1 MSVHLDVYEVFI
13 AQVSQTFS
21 SQPPFGTHPCFLI
34 PMAHPVAQPLMHF
47 LEPLLALERQIQ
59 IVQSTL
65 EHFTEMHDF
74 LEDQNLTATAHA
86 LQAIIISLQDLHVQL
101 RLARQDAAVQIL
113 LQILLRPEH
122 WNRYLH

>member
-1 MSVHLDVYEVFI
+1 
-13 AQVSQTFS
+13 
-21 SQPPFGTHPCFLI
+21 
-34 PMAHPVAQPLMHF
+34 MAHPVAPFMHF

-74 LEDQNLTATAHA
+74 LEDKSGSDRPYI
-86 LQAIIISLQDLHVQL
+86 QAIIISLQDLHVQL

-113 LQILLRPEH
+113 LQMLPRPEH
-122 WNRYLH
+122 WNRYFHYQALPFVSRDTLMT

>member
-1 MSVHLDVYEVFI
+1 MSMKFT
-13 AQVSQTFS
+13 AQVSPTFS
-21 SQPPFGTHPCFLI
+21 SHPLSGPTLCSF
-34 PMAHPVAQPLMHF
+34 PMAHPVAPPLILF
-47 LEPLLALERQIQ
+47 LEPVLALERQIQ

-74 LEDQNLTATAHA
+74 LEDHNLAATAHA

-122 WNRYLH
+122 WNQYFN

>member
-1 MSVHLDVYEVFI
+1 
-13 AQVSQTFS
+13 
-21 SQPPFGTHPCFLI
+21 
-34 PMAHPVAQPLMHF
+34 MHF
-47 LEPLLALERQIQ
+47 LEPLLALERQIH

-74 LEDQNLTATAHA
+74 LEDQNLPAPAYA

-113 LQILLRPEH
+113 LRIPLHPEH